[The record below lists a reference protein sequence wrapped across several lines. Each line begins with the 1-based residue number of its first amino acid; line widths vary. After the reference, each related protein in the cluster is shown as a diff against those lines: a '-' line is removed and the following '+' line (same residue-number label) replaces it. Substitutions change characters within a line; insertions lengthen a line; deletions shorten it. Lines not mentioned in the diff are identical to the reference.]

1 MRDIPRSSA
10 LTLIAGALAAA
21 RPASAQTAPPVVR
34 VGATAID
41 ACGVAYYGV
50 ENGMFLNAGI
60 NVQVTTLNNG
70 ASIMAAVS
78 SGDLDVGMTNTPQ
91 LAVAIARGIPF
102 QMIAPASLY
111 SKKDADPN
119 LVVAKDGPIKSAR
132 DLVDATIGVSSLG
145 DFNQL
150 SVLGWFDANKVPHD
164 RVKFV
169 ELKFG
174 EMGAALQRGT
184 VQAAILTEPAKS
196 DAIRAG
202 QIRDLADTYI
212 SIAPEIATIV
222 WFSTKPW
229 VQKNPDLARKLV
241 GEIYTIAKWAN
252 ANPRDTAPILAKV
265 AKIDPA
271 VVATL
276 LRRIYATTNDRR
288 YVEAILTLAGRY
300 GMLAHPLT
308 FEDYSA
314 YSG

>member
-1 MRDIPRSSA
+1 MPDMPRSSA
-10 LTLIAGALAAA
+10 LTLIAGALATA
-21 RPASAQTAPPVVR
+21 RPAAAQTAAPATVR

-41 ACGVAYYGV
+41 ACGVAYYGA

-60 NVQVTTLNNG
+60 NVQVTTLSNG
-70 ASIMAAVS
+70 ASIMAAVT

-91 LAVAIARGIPF
+91 LAVAISRGIPL

-111 SKKDADPN
+111 SKKDANPN
-119 LVVAKDGPIKSAR
+119 LVVAKDSPVKSAR
-132 DLVDATIGVSSLG
+132 DLADATIGVSSLG

-184 VQAAILTEPAKS
+184 VQAAILTEPAKT
-196 DAIRAG
+196 DALRAG

-212 SIAPEIATIV
+212 TIAPEIATIV

-229 VQKNPDLARKLV
+229 LQKNPDLARKLV
-241 GEIYTIAKWAN
+241 AEIYTIAKWAN
-252 ANPRDTAPILAKV
+252 ANPGATGPILAKV
-265 AKIDPA
+265 AKMDPA
-271 VVATL
+271 VVATM
-276 LRRIYATTNDRR
+276 LRRIYATTNDRH
-288 YVEAILTLAGRY
+288 YVEAILTLAGHY
-300 GMLAHPLT
+300 GMLAHPVT
-308 FEDYSA
+308 FEEYSA
-314 YSG
+314 F

>member
-1 MRDIPRSSA
+1 MRDIPRSSVLA
-10 LTLIAGALAAA
+10 LLAGALAA
-21 RPASAQTAPPVVR
+21 RPAAAQTAAPIVR

-41 ACGVAYYGV
+41 ACGVAYYGA

-91 LAVAIARGIPF
+91 LAVAISRGIPF

-111 SKKDADPN
+111 SRKDADPN
-119 LVVAKDGPIKSAR
+119 LVVAKDSTVKSAR

-150 SVLGWFDANKVPHD
+150 SVVGWFDANKVPHD

-174 EMGAALQRGT
+174 EMGAALARGT

-196 DAIRAG
+196 DALRAG

-212 SIAPEIATIV
+212 TIAPEIATIV

-229 VQKNPDLARKLV
+229 LQKNADLAKKLV
-241 GEIYTIAKWAN
+241 AEIYTIAKWAN
-252 ANPRDTAPILAKV
+252 ANPRDTAVILAKV
-265 AKIDPA
+265 AKMDPA
-271 VVATL
+271 VIATM
-276 LRRIYATTNDRR
+276 LRRIYATANDRR

-314 YSG
+314 F